1 MSSRRAQQR
10 IGCAAAFV
18 GLGGPRIA
26 LAVLWF
32 AGHVVQTAFQSVIYP
47 LIGLIFLPL
56 TALAYALAADPSG
69 SVSGAALVW
78 PVIGF
83 LADVAL
89 LGFGIYWAV
98 EYRLE

>member
-1 MSSRRAQQR
+1 VSSSGARR

-26 LAVLWF
+26 LALVWF
-32 AGHVVQTAFQSVIYP
+32 AGHAVQTAFQSVVFP
-47 LIGLIFLPL
+47 VIGLLFLPL
-56 TALAYALAADPSG
+56 TALAYALAAGPSG
-69 SVSGAALVW
+69 SVSGAALAW
-78 PVIGF
+78 PVLGF
-83 LADVAL
+83 VADVAL

>member
-1 MSSRRAQQR
+1 VSSNRSAR
-10 IGCAAAFV
+10 IGCAAAFA

-26 LAVLWF
+26 FVALWVG
-32 AGHVVQTAFQSVIYP
+32 GHTVQSAFQSVVYP
-47 LIGLIFLPL
+47 IIGLLFLPL

-69 SVSGAALVW
+69 SVTGGALAW

-83 LADVAL
+83 LADVAM